1 MRMTMNRRTMLAAAL
16 WALAACTSAPT
27 TPTAAPPGAVLPPS
41 ENLLAQGIPPI
52 AKSLVECIAKDID
65 VRSHRFAGW
74 RSALRFFMERA
85 APLNNAAQI
94 RKPRFV
100 LQGENDRRVA
110 YTESEQMLAKARAA
124 GQPL

>member
-1 MRMTMNRRTMLAAAL
+1 MRMTMNRRTLLAAAL

-27 TPTAAPPGAVLPPS
+27 TLTTAPPGAVLPQK
-41 ENLLAQGIPPI
+41 ENLVAQGIRPI
-52 AKSLVECIAKDID
+52 AQSPVERIAKDID
-65 VRSHRFAGW
+65 VRSHRFFGW
-74 RSALRFFMERA
+74 RSALRFFIERA

-100 LQGENDRRVA
+100 LQGQSDRRVA